1 MSTLSMKNIYREHY
15 RNKRRSPAPR
25 RDPRP
30 SAPRSH
36 PRPSAPRR
44 HPPRP
49 STPPPRGHERA
60 RAIRKRQPKNVKR
73 GILTKTIKKKWN
85 AAKNVINEG
94 RSFVSAGRKEVRN
107 NGYKGLVNS
116 AKPFF
121 KGAGKGM
128 KEAEHKNILKHAAK
142 AGLKGAAKGAV
153 KGAIVGSILGPK
165 GAVINGARTGLKSGV
180 KKAGLSLLLSYGKEA
195 YNGGKDAYREHR
207 SANQGYEMDT
217 FMDMSED
224 NLEYVGSR
232 VPTKVVWKD
241 GRFQRVNDWDNA
253 KKPIWV
259 SPSRNPYAKESY
271 SSGYPSWHT
280 DEDEYY

>member
-1 MSTLSMKNIYREHY
+1 
-15 RNKRRSPAPR
+15 
-25 RDPRP
+25 
-30 SAPRSH
+30 
-36 PRPSAPRR
+36 
-44 HPPRP
+44 
-49 STPPPRGHERA
+49 
-60 RAIRKRQPKNVKR
+60 
-73 GILTKTIKKKWN
+73 LTKTIKKKWS

-94 RSFVSAGRKEVRN
+94 RSIVSAGRKEVRN

-116 AKPFF
+116 AKPFL
-121 KGAGKGM
+121 KGAGEGI
-128 KEAEHKNILKHAAK
+128 KEAEHKNILKQAGK

-153 KGAIVGSILGPK
+153 KGAIVGSVLGPK
-165 GAVINGARTGLKSGV
+165 GAVINGARTGLKSGA

-241 GRFQRVNDWDNA
+241 GRFQRVNDWGNA
-253 KKPIWV
+253 KKPIWI
-259 SPSRNPYAKESY
+259 SPSQNPYAKESY
-271 SSGYPSWHT
+271 STGYPSWHT
-280 DEDEYY
+280 DEDGQYDEDEDYHFDEEDLSESDLEYVGSRVPTKVVWKDGRFQRVNYWGNAKKPIWVSQRKMVY